1 MSEEM
6 NEFNVSVV
14 IAVKNEEVYVESA
27 LRSVLEQ
34 SGLDHEVVVVDDG
47 STDKTFEILSRLAA
61 SYPKLKLVRNPKAGK
76 CSAFN
81 HGVTLAT
88 GRFVCIF
95 AGDDLMPEG
104 SLAARFNV
112 IKDTPRDV
120 PVVGLCKIVTL
131 SDLKRFDGHLV
142 PKRPGQGGLTG
153 VSPLMNRLVYERIF
167 PVPESLPNEDTW
179 MENAVVHFP
188 GWQVIHSDIVGCAW
202 RVHQGNSINMM
213 AGFTEYNRKI
223 TVRFRAYA
231 MFLERHGAEL
241 TPESRA
247 LLSAK
252 AQCEAARVRGD
263 VIGVLRSPAG
273 LVDRLRALSITNAFF
288 YSARQRLYGLLS
300 GW

>member
-1 MSEEM
+1 MSSID
-6 NEFNVSVV
+6 VTVV

-27 LRSVLEQ
+27 VTSVLKQ
-34 SGLDHEVVVVDDG
+34 AGLAHEVVVVDDS
-47 STDKTFEILSRLAA
+47 STDKTLEILTRLATA
-61 SYPKLKLVRNPKAGK
+61 HPALRLVRNPKAGK

-81 HGVTLAT
+81 HGVSLAS

-104 SLAARFNV
+104 SLAARFAMV
-112 IKDTPRDV
+112 KDCPADV

-153 VSPLMNRLVYERIF
+153 VSPLMNWLAHGRIF
-167 PVPESLPNEDTW
+167 PVPETLPNEDTW

-188 GWQVIHSDIVGCAW
+188 GWRIVHSDIVGCAW
-202 RVHQGNSINMM
+202 RVHQGNSINML
-213 AGFTEYNRKI
+213 AGFEEYNRKI

-231 MFLERHGAEL
+231 MFLERHGNEL
-241 TPESRA
+241 SPESRA
-247 LLSAK
+247 LLGAK

-263 VIGVLRSPAG
+263 VVGVLRSPAG

-288 YSARQRLYGLLS
+288 YGVRQRLYGLLS

>member
-1 MSEEM
+1 MSDID
-6 NEFNVSVV
+6 VSVV
-14 IAVKNEEVYVESA
+14 IAVKNEAVYVESA
-27 LRSVLEQ
+27 VTSVLKQ
-34 SGLDHEVVVVDDG
+34 AGLAHEVIIVDDG
-47 STDKTFEILSRLAA
+47 STDATLEILTRLAA
-61 SYPKLKLVRNPKAGK
+61 AHPALRLVRNPKAGK

-81 HGVTLAT
+81 HGVSLAR

-104 SLAARFNV
+104 SLAARFAMV
-112 IKDTPRDV
+112 KDTPPDM

-131 SDLKRFDGHLV
+131 SDIKRFDGHLV

-167 PVPESLPNEDTW
+167 PVPETLPNEDTW

-188 GWQVIHSDIVGCAW
+188 GWRIVHSDIVGCAW
-202 RVHQGNSINMM
+202 RVHQGNSINML
-213 AGFTEYNRKI
+213 AGFDEYNRKI

-231 MFLERHGAEL
+231 MFLERHGNEL
-241 TPESRA
+241 SPESRA
-247 LLSAK
+247 LLGAK

-263 VIGVLRSPAG
+263 MVGVLRSPAG

-288 YSARQRLYGLLS
+288 YGVRQRLYGLLS

>member
-1 MSEEM
+1 MSAM
-6 NEFNVSVV
+6 DVSVV

-27 LRSVLEQ
+27 VTSVLNQ
-34 SGLDHEVVVVDDG
+34 AGLAHEVVVVDDG
-47 STDKTFEILSRLAA
+47 STDKTLDILTRLAA
-61 SYPKLKLVRNPKAGK
+61 AQPKLRLVRNPKAGK

-81 HGVTLAT
+81 HGVSLAR

-104 SLAARFNV
+104 SLAARFAMV
-112 IKDTPRDV
+112 KDTPTDL
-120 PVVGLCKIVTL
+120 PVVGLCKIITL
-131 SDLKRFDGHLV
+131 SDIKRFDGHLV
-142 PKRPGQGGLTG
+142 PKRPGQSGLTG

-167 PVPESLPNEDTW
+167 PVPETLPNEDTW

-188 GWQVIHSDIVGCAW
+188 GWTVLHSDIVGCAW
-202 RVHQGNSINMM
+202 RVHPGNSINMM
-213 AGFTEYNRKI
+213 AGFDEYNRKI

-231 MFLERHGAEL
+231 MFLERHGSEL
-241 TPESRA
+241 SAESRA

-263 VIGVLRSPAG
+263 VVGVLRSPAG

-288 YSARQRLYGLLS
+288 YGVRQRLYGLLS

>member
-1 MSEEM
+1 MSDID
-6 NEFNVSVV
+6 VSVV

-27 LRSVLEQ
+27 VTSVLNQ
-34 SGLDHEVVVVDDG
+34 AGLSHEVVVVDDG
-47 STDKTFEILSRLAA
+47 STDKTLEILSRLAA
-61 SYPKLKLVRNPKAGK
+61 AHPRLKLVRNPKAGK

-81 HGVTLAT
+81 HGVSLAR

-104 SLAARFNV
+104 SLAARFAMV
-112 IKDTPRDV
+112 KDYPPDV
-120 PVVGLCKIVTL
+120 PVVGLCKIITL
-131 SDLKRFDGHLV
+131 SDIKRFDGHLV

-153 VSPLMNRLVYERIF
+153 VSPLMNRLVHERIF
-167 PVPESLPNEDTW
+167 PVPETLPNEDTW
-179 MENAVVHFP
+179 MENAVVHFR
-188 GWQVIHSDIVGCAW
+188 GWQVVHSDIVGCAW

-213 AGFTEYNRKI
+213 AGFDEYNRKI

-231 MFLERHGAEL
+231 MFLERHGHEL
-241 TPESRA
+241 SPESRA
-247 LLSAK
+247 LLGAK

-263 VIGVLRSPAG
+263 VLGVLRSPAG

-288 YSARQRLYGLLS
+288 YGVRQRLYGLLS

>member
-1 MSEEM
+1 MSDTD
-6 NEFNVSVV
+6 VSVV

-27 LRSVLEQ
+27 VTSVLNQ
-34 SGLDHEVVVVDDG
+34 IGLAHEVVVVDDS
-47 STDKTFEILSRLAA
+47 STDGTLEILTRLAA
-61 SYPKLKLVRNPKAGK
+61 AQPALRLLRNPKAGK

-81 HGVTLAT
+81 HGVSLAR

-104 SLAARFNV
+104 SLAARFAMV
-112 IKDTPRDV
+112 KDYPADE

-131 SDLKRFDGHLV
+131 SDIKRFDGHLV

-153 VSPLMNRLVYERIF
+153 VSPLMNRLVHERIF
-167 PVPESLPNEDTW
+167 PVPETLPNEDTW

-188 GWQVIHSDIVGCAW
+188 GWQVVHSDIVGCVW

-213 AGFTEYNRKI
+213 AGFDEYNRKI

-231 MFLERHGAEL
+231 MFLERHGNEL
-241 TPESRA
+241 SAESRA
-247 LLSAK
+247 LLGAK

-263 VIGVLRSPAG
+263 VLGVLRSPAG

-288 YSARQRLYGLLS
+288 YGVRQRLYGLLS

>member
-1 MSEEM
+1 M
-6 NEFNVSVV
+6 NELDVSVV
-14 IAVKNEEVYVESA
+14 IAVKNEAVYVESA
-27 LRSVLEQ
+27 VTSVLTQ
-34 SGLDHEVVVVDDG
+34 SGLNHEVVVVDDG
-47 STDKTFEILSRLAA
+47 STDQTFEILTRLATA
-61 SYPKLKLVRNPKAGK
+61 HSKLKLVRNPKAGK

-95 AGDDLMPEG
+95 AGDDLMPAG
-104 SLAARFNV
+104 SLAARFERV
-112 IKDTPRDV
+112 KDTPRNL
-120 PVVGLCKIVTL
+120 PVVGLCKIITL
-131 SDLKRFDGHLV
+131 SEDKRFDGHLV

-153 VSPLMNRLVYERIF
+153 VSPLMNRLAYERIF
-167 PVPESLPNEDTW
+167 PVPEMLPNEDTW

-188 GWQVIHSDIVGCAW
+188 GWQLVHSDIVGCAW

-213 AGFTEYNRKI
+213 VGFAEYNRKI
-223 TVRFRAYA
+223 SVRFQAYA

-241 TPESRA
+241 TSESRA

-288 YSARQRLYGLLS
+288 YGTRKRLYGLLS